1 MNSFFGIGFMEL
13 FFIAVLALIVLG
25 PERLPG
31 AIRELAKHA
40 RTIRNLSNE
49 LTSQFSEELQALDEI
64 NPQKILRELTED
76 PAEEKKKS
84 TTKAASTSPAAKS
97 STGTTKPASASK
109 TTATAKSSEAK
120 AATGDGRTNGTNA
133 STNPQSTPEP
143 ADGAEAETAQ
153 SESEAHDTTPTS
165 PPETETENSILPP
178 EMQSTAEAAPKPA
191 DEAPAAAESTP
202 IETALGSANGTGAA
216 SNGLPDKPEDAA

>member
-13 FFIAVLALIVLG
+13 FFIAVLALIVMG

-84 TTKAASTSPAAKS
+84 TAKAASTSPAAAKS
-97 STGTTKPASASK
+97 STGATKPASATK
-109 TTATAKSSEAK
+109 TTATAKSSDAK
-120 AATGDGRTNGTNA
+120 PATGDGSTNGTKA
-133 STNPQSTPEP
+133 STNPQSTPES
-143 ADGAEAETAQ
+143 ADGTEAETAQ
-153 SESEAHDTTPTS
+153 ADSDVPDAAPSPEA
-165 PPETETENSILPP
+165 ENSILPP
-178 EMQSTAEAAPKPA
+178 EMQSTAEAAPTPA
-191 DEAPAAAESTP
+191 DEPPAGPESTTV
-202 IETALGSANGTGAA
+202 ETALGKANGTGAA